1 MPTFKIGDVLALPYF
16 PNQENK
22 NEGTARYI
30 LIVDVYS
37 DGYCI
42 IPLTC
47 QIHQAS
53 KYTNTILIH
62 KISTLGKQMGLKCD
76 SILIIDRKMD
86 IKKIVAKPPV
96 LGNCGEEFLEENN
109 L

>member
-1 MPTFKIGDVLALPYF
+1 MSRFKIGDVLAIAYF

-30 LIVDVYS
+30 LIIDVFD

-42 IPLTC
+42 LPLSC
-47 QIHQAS
+47 QTHQAS
-53 KYTNTILIH
+53 NYKKTIFIG
-62 KISTLGKQMGLKCD
+62 KASPLGVKMGLTCD
-76 SILIIDRKMD
+76 SILIIDRQIE
-86 IKKIVAKPPV
+86 IKKIVLKPPIM
-96 LGNCGEEFLEENN
+96 GNCGEEFLEDNN